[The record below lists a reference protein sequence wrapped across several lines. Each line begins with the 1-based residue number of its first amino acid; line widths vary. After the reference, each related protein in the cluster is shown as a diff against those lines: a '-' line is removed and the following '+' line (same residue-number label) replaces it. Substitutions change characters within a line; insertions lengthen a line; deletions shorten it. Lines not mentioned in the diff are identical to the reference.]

1 MAYRCTFDGKIYV
14 NPSDRFSI
22 IRVKTKDN
30 TIPKEALSP
39 NYYRDRQH
47 RFTVVGYDLPLT
59 DAVEI
64 ELEGEWVKGKYGLQ
78 LQVEQ
83 WHEIVP
89 PTMEGLRTYLGS
101 GLIKGIGPATA
112 AEIVAKFGMDALE
125 VLEQTPERY
134 LEIRGIT
141 QPRLD
146 EIRESYAQTRV
157 LQDIITLLEPFK
169 LTPKTALKIYQYLGP
184 SSVDILKKSPFEL
197 CQIPGFGFRRVDT
210 IVLKTNNNLH
220 DPMRIKGA
228 ILCALDEA
236 KGNGGHLYLERE
248 NLITATYKMLN
259 EKIPLKQHHVPKEEI
274 GEVLDNLILDGA
286 VVSASDTIYLP
297 RVFAQEED
305 VARLIVERL
314 LESSPMEMVEPAL
327 EQVKQA
333 LGVNLSRKQ
342 EIAVKEAFRHNLSV
356 ITGSPGTGKTT
367 VLKTILEVYKL
378 LHPDHKIMLMAPTGR
393 ASRRMAESTGFKEAK
408 TIHSMLGIGSEEDE
422 NGRKNKE
429 ERKLD
434 AQLIIVDEY
443 SMVDMWLAH
452 QFFSK
457 LPKNVKIVLVGDPD
471 QLPSV
476 GAGNVFDEIIACGV
490 VPVTVLN
497 EIFRQAKDS
506 LIAYNARFINS
517 GNTKLYYGADFMF
530 VNAASQQD
538 TADMIMEIYCME
550 VADRGI
556 ENVQILSPFRS
567 RGEASVEQMNATI
580 REIINPG
587 NSPENDV
594 RVGMITF
601 RVGDRIMQNQNTDR
615 VSNGDLGF
623 VRSIRRDGD
632 GAHIG
637 VDFGEDRK
645 LEYSMEEASKLEH
658 AYATTIHKSMG
669 SEYEV
674 VIIPIVKAHSI
685 MLYRNLLYTAITRAK
700 KKVILVGQKS
710 VLFMAIHKNEITKR
724 NTLLGERILL
734 HYKAMAKSKGIPIP
748 AALEEKLKKAS

>member
-1 MAYRCTFDGKIYV
+1 M
-14 NPSDRFSI
+14 
-22 IRVKTKDN
+22 
-30 TIPKEALSP
+30 
-39 NYYRDRQH
+39 
-47 RFTVVGYDLPLT
+47 
-59 DAVEI
+59 
-64 ELEGEWVKGKYGLQ
+64 
-78 LQVEQ
+78 
-83 WHEIVP
+83 
-89 PTMEGLRTYLGS
+89 
-101 GLIKGIGPATA
+101 
-112 AEIVAKFGMDALE
+112 
-125 VLEQTPERY
+125 
-134 LEIRGIT
+134 
-141 QPRLD
+141 
-146 EIRESYAQTRV
+146 
-157 LQDIITLLEPFK
+157 
-169 LTPKTALKIYQYLGP
+169 
-184 SSVDILKKSPFEL
+184 
-197 CQIPGFGFRRVDT
+197 
-210 IVLKTNNNLH
+210 
-220 DPMRIKGA
+220 
-228 ILCALDEA
+228 
-236 KGNGGHLYLERE
+236 
-248 NLITATYKMLN
+248 
-259 EKIPLKQHHVPKEEI
+259 
-274 GEVLDNLILDGA
+274 
-286 VVSASDTIYLP
+286 
-297 RVFAQEED
+297 
-305 VARLIVERL
+305 
-314 LESSPMEMVEPAL
+314 
-327 EQVKQA
+327 
-333 LGVNLSRKQ
+333 
-342 EIAVKEAFRHNLSV
+342 

-378 LHPDHKIMLMAPTGR
+378 LHPDHKIVLMAPTGR